1 MSEDGDFPPFWLKF
15 EVKLIN
21 YDKIL
26 ADLKI
31 ELESSI
37 DYLKYS
43 FEKINKKSIN
53 SNSTSPE
60 DLETY
65 EALVSR
71 FARTTDIFVAKY
83 LRSFVL
89 KDDPAFSGSLIDT
102 INYAEKKGLI
112 VSAKNWIEIRELRN
126 KISHEYTAA
135 DLKIIFDQVMLLTP
149 EVLEIRKKI

>member
-1 MSEDGDFPPFWLKF
+1 MT
-15 EVKLIN
+15 N

-112 VSAKNWIEIRELRN
+112 VSAKSWIEIRELRN
-126 KISHEYTAA
+126 KISHEYAAA

>member
-1 MSEDGDFPPFWLKF
+1 M
-15 EVKLIN
+15 IN

-37 DYLKYS
+37 GYLKYS

-126 KISHEYTAA
+126 KISHEYAAA